1 MDREAG
7 TLIRPLRGSDLDS
20 AAGWA
25 AEAGWT
31 SETREE
37 FEIFLARDPGSCLFA
52 ERDGRPAGIC
62 VATAYARHGFIG
74 ELLVDRAFRGA
85 SFGPRL
91 FDLAVVRLASLGC
104 RTISLD
110 AVPRAAPFYEARGFR
125 PVGRSFRLVGRIEP
139 RSASCVRPLTEADM
153 PAVRDIDLREFGEDR
168 SFFLEQRRARAPELS
183 WLKKDGGR
191 IVGYL
196 FGRRRAGFS
205 WVGPWWSDPEDRHP
219 EDLLAAFCAGAG
231 EGLVQAGV
239 LEATSR
245 AVALFDSLG
254 FAVKP
259 HSPQRMML
267 GPGPILGGR
276 PSLLAVGTASK
287 G

>member
-1 MDREAG
+1 MDHEPG
-7 TLIRPLRGSDLDS
+7 TLIRPMRESDLDA

-37 FEIFLARDPGSCLFA
+37 FEIFLARDPEACLFA

-62 VATAYARHGFIG
+62 VATAYAGHGFIG

-91 FDLAVVRLASLGC
+91 FDRAVGRLASLGC

-125 PVGRSFRLVGRIEP
+125 AVGRSLRLLGRIEP
-139 RSASCVRPLTEADM
+139 RFSSGVRPLTAADM
-153 PAVRDIDLREFGEDR
+153 PAVRAIDRREFGEDR
-168 SFFLEQRRARAPELS
+168 SFFLEQRLSRAPELA
-183 WLKKDGGR
+183 WLKEGGGR
-191 IVGYL
+191 IVGYV

-205 WVGPWWSDPEDRHP
+205 WAGPWWSDPDDRHP
-219 EDLLAAFCAGAG
+219 EDLLAAFSAGAG
-231 EGLVQAGV
+231 GGPIQAGV
-239 LEATSR
+239 LEANRR

-254 FAVKP
+254 FASKP
-259 HSPQRMML
+259 HAPQRMMR
-267 GPGPILGGR
+267 GPGMILGER